1 MNKNKIL
8 ISLIVLSSIMK
19 INAQWVGTNPVATTS
34 NVGIGTGYG
43 GVGLITPIEKLTIG
57 EMGGNF
63 AVQDKRT
70 STTEKYLSGYKF
82 YDFYGE
88 SASILLEHNGY
99 FGNSA
104 RALKF
109 FVNGYESVL
118 INSNGNVG
126 IGTNSPMYK
135 LDINGVAKVKENL
148 FISGSSG
155 GYTTG
160 DNPILYFGVSSD
172 FSKISCPFG
181 DKMILSSYH
190 GYTFNTSYNGATPIP
205 ALTIGI
211 SGNVGIGITNPTNKL
226 DINGTIHSKEV
237 KVDMNGWSDFVF
249 KKEYNLP
256 TLQEVEKHI
265 NEKGHLEN
273 IPSEEEVLK
282 NGINLGEMNAK
293 LLQKIEEITLY
304 MIEMQKENELQK
316 NLLKIQDEKIL
327 QLDKKINQILK

>member
-1 MNKNKIL
+1 MGLIL
-8 ISLIVLSSIMK
+8 LSSVMK
-19 INAQWVGTNPVATTS
+19 INAQWVGTNPVSTTS
-34 NVGIGTGYG
+34 SVGIGTGYG

-126 IGTNSPMYK
+126 IGTTSPMHK
-135 LDINGVAKVKENL
+135 LDINGDVKVKENL

-155 GYTTG
+155 AYTTG
-160 DNPILYFGVSSD
+160 DNPILYFGVRSD
-172 FSKISCPFG
+172 FAKISCPFG
-181 DKMILSSYH
+181 DKMVLSSYH
-190 GYTFNTSYNGATPIP
+190 GYTFNTSHNGATPIP

-211 SGNVGIGITNPTNKL
+211 TGNVGIGIINPTNKL
-226 DINGTIHSKEV
+226 DINGTIHSREV
-237 KVDMNGWSDFVF
+237 KVDMSGWSDFVF
-249 KKEYNLP
+249 KKEYVLP
-256 TLQEVEKHI
+256 TLEEVEKHI
-265 NEKGHLEN
+265 KEKGHLEN
-273 IPSEEEVLK
+273 IPSEEEVFK
-282 NGINLGEMNAK
+282 NGISLGEMNSK
-293 LLQKIEEITLY
+293 LLQKIEELTLY
-304 MIEMQKENELQK
+304 MIEMKKENEKQ
-316 NLLKIQDEKIL
+316 NEKIISL
-327 QLDKKINQILK
+327 EKKNSK